1 MSGNGK
7 IKVTLDYP
15 IDVAGLG
22 LVHVVEVRD
31 RVLVADLIEANKASD
46 NGFLQ
51 DVALFAR
58 LCGLLPSD
66 MERMDADDFRA
77 IGAAVAAAK
86 KARGAPA
93 PPSQT

>member
-1 MSGNGK
+1 MGTNGK
-7 IKVTLDYP
+7 IKVALEHP
-15 IDVAGLG
+15 IEVEGLG
-22 LVHVVEVRD
+22 LVRVVEVRD
-31 RVLVADLIEANKASD
+31 RVLVADLMAANKASD
-46 NGFLQ
+46 NGFVQ
-51 DVALFAR
+51 DVTLFAR

-86 KARGAPA
+86 KARGAVA

>member
-1 MSGNGK
+1 MSSNGK
-7 IKVTLDYP
+7 VRVELQHP
-15 IDVAGLG
+15 IEVAGLG
-22 LVHVVEVRD
+22 LVRVVEVRD
-31 RVLVADLIEANKASD
+31 RVLVSDLIVANKASD

-51 DVALFAR
+51 DVSLFAS
-58 LCGLLPSD
+58 LCGLLPAD

>member
-1 MSGNGK
+1 MASNGK
-7 IKVTLDYP
+7 IKVELQHP
-15 IDVAGLG
+15 IEVKGKGL
-22 LVHVVEVRD
+22 LTMVEVRD

-51 DVALFAR
+51 DVTLFAR
-58 LCGLLPSD
+58 LCGLLPTD
-66 MERMDADDFRA
+66 IEQMDADDFRA